1 MKVIIFCGG
10 LGTRLGIETKKIPKP
25 MVKING
31 IPIIERIMNL
41 FFKSGYNDFI
51 LATGYKSKVFDQY
64 FKKKKKECHFLW
76 AANLYN
82 YERLRNLNV
91 FIFLKN

>member
-25 MVKING
+25 MVKICG

-41 FFKSGYNDFI
+41 FFKNGYNDFI
-51 LATGYKSKVFDQY
+51 LATGYKSKVFEKY
-64 FKKKKKECHFLW
+64 FEKKKFNVKCIFKGFYYLISLKGFLC
-76 AANLYN
+76 L
-82 YERLRNLNV
+82 LN
-91 FIFLKN
+91 